1 MSPALRWWPAVGL
14 PLTVALG
21 LAVGDRSTRVDDW
34 FIRNGWAA
42 HPVLGELLF
51 FTEPLL
57 LQLLLICAFV
67 VASYRRRWRLAAVVV
82 LTPLAGVVAVRL
94 LKRLFGRQRE
104 GALAY
109 PSGHVTVMMTVL
121 GMVVLVWGVRRWLL
135 VVVAT
140 FAVLGTA
147 GQAVTYH
154 YFTDTIGA
162 VSLGSSLV
170 ALAAIAVKL
179 DGCQPR
185 CDLDHSNGLAWGND
199 SNA

>member
-1 MSPALRWWPAVGL
+1 MTPAVKWWPAVGL
-14 PLTVALG
+14 PLLVLLG

-57 LQLLLICAFV
+57 LQLLLVAAV
-67 VASYRRRWRLAAVVV
+67 VTALYRRRWRLAAVVT
-82 LTPLAGVVAVRL
+82 LTPLTGVVAVRV
-94 LKRLFGRQRE
+94 LKRLFGRERE

-109 PSGHVTVMMTVL
+109 PSGHVTVLMTVL
-121 GMVVLVWGVRRWLL
+121 GMVVLVWGARRWLL
-135 VVVAT
+135 LAAT
-140 FAVLGTA
+140 VFAVLGAA

-162 VSLGSSLV
+162 VLLGSSLV
-170 ALAAIAVKL
+170 AMAAMAAKL

-185 CDLDHSNGLAWGND
+185 CDLDHSDG
-199 SNA
+199 